1 MSDVT
6 RVDFKQRQ
14 VLGREVAPTPDFRP
28 MVWVNLQDQ
37 TSWVAPVDTVHMP
50 GLTLGSSGQV
60 KAGMEAAKEADIAL
74 ERIAQ
79 VIKAGRE
86 KRAAI
91 VDALTRAGGSLDS
104 MATSVQTLSTQL
116 RLWGLTKEADEA
128 LIIAGHVETLSASI
142 EAIVH
147 LEQGK

>member
-14 VLGREVAPTPDFRP
+14 VLGREIKPVPGPQR
-28 MVWVNLQDQ
+28 MVWMDMADLRDPPDAIDFN
-37 TSWVAPVDTVHMP
+37 APN
-50 GLTLGSSGQV
+50 V
-60 KAGMEAAKEADIAL
+60 KAGLEATKEADLAL
-74 ERIAQ
+74 ERIAKI
-79 VIKAGRE
+79 IKAGRE
-86 KRAAI
+86 KKAAI
-91 VDALTRAGGSLDS
+91 VDALTRAGGSLDT

>member
-14 VLGREVAPTPDFRP
+14 VLGREIAHAPVFRR
-28 MVWVNLQDQ
+28 MVWADLQDP
-37 TSWVAPVDTVHMP
+37 TSWEKPAD
-50 GLTLGSSGQV
+50 SGHV
-60 KAGMEAAKEADIAL
+60 KAGMEAAKEADVAL
-74 ERIAQ
+74 EQIAKI
-79 VIKAGRE
+79 IKAGRE
-86 KRAAI
+86 RKAAI
-91 VDALTRAGGSLDS
+91 VDALTRAGGSLDT
-104 MATSVQTLSTQL
+104 MAASVQTLSTQL
-116 RLWGLTKEADEA
+116 RLWGLTKEANEA